1 MKRKDGA
8 GMRGLRESILIG
20 ILLFCVCSAEG
31 AGGRLAAG
39 VLEETLE
46 FAARRSGRVLSGAA
60 KVDLERTLLKMST
73 KYGDDILV
81 LVRRGGL
88 EVLEQGARHGDRFW
102 RLCREVPEA
111 SRSLALHAD
120 ELLPLAERIGP
131 EVLRLEAKMPGTAV
145 RAVGEFGD
153 DGIRLL
159 SAQSPE
165 NITRLL
171 GYAAKAD
178 SPATRKLLLETC
190 AKSKDP
196 SKFLNALNW
205 KNIMAGGLSTA
216 AILAAARIS
225 DGLREG
231 VKDPAVAAD
240 VISSLSAPVRYG
252 LFALIIILLM
262 PLLVRCIS
270 RSIAVWKK
278 SRRNDECRIP
288 SSEHSESGKDPSE
301 EEERK

>member
-1 MKRKDGA
+1 MKREESV
-8 GMRGLRESILIG
+8 GMKRISQCVLSGVLF
-20 ILLFCVCSAEG
+20 FCVCSAEG
-31 AGGRLAAG
+31 AGVRLAAG
-39 VLEETLE
+39 VMEETLE
-46 FAARRSGRVLSGAA
+46 FAARRSGRVLSATA
-60 KVDLERTLLKMST
+60 KVNLERSLVKLSA
-73 KYGDDILV
+73 KYGDDVLV

-131 EVLRLEAKMPGTAV
+131 EVLRVEAKVPGMAV
-145 RAVGEFGD
+145 RAAREFGD

-159 SAQSPE
+159 STQSPE

-178 SPATRKLLLETC
+178 SPATKKLLLETC

-231 VKDPAVAAD
+231 VKDPAVAAG
-240 VISSLSAPVRYG
+240 VINTLSAPVRYG
-252 LFALIIILLM
+252 LSALIVILLM
-262 PLLVRCIS
+262 PLGVKSVSRC
-270 RSIAVWKK
+270 RAAWKK
-278 SRRNDECRIP
+278 DKTKQ
-288 SSEHSESGKDPSE
+288 G
-301 EEERK
+301 